1 MAIRKFL
8 WPIVLLAMTACAHA
22 ASPSPNY
29 VVADWMWTGDET
41 YAETENSIFTPQS
54 SLSSSDVTFTV
65 TPPLGHRI
73 DSWWRNKGTGS
84 AVAGN
89 FDKLQDGGLTYVWK
103 YDPALLS
110 SEKAH
115 LGVKFAWIRYSL
127 AYAGEPDTLDLYY
140 TNEVT
145 IADCTSSRLG
155 YTFAQS
161 WTNDDGKVFMKGKVV
176 TGKDFNITNREDGA
190 RVTLYPQWTPNRY
203 SVKYELDGGSPGASA
218 PVSADYDTPFVVSDP
233 LKTGYRVLDWKAEPN
248 DSAAKRTRRGEET
261 EFLNLTSEL
270 DGLVTLR
277 VVWTNCSYQVDF
289 NNHGAESGP
298 QSLMVEYDREYK
310 SVNAPT
316 KSGHIFLGYFSEEK
330 GGDMVWDANG
340 QPQGLWKLTTGSVH
354 AQWEAEQYDIVY
366 ESNGGV
372 GTVPSQKVTCGV
384 ETVLSD
390 GSGLTRAGCTLLG
403 WSTSPTAATADF
415 ALGASVTFKS
425 KIDRLYAVWER
436 RCYVRF
442 DGHGATSGQM
452 PVQTLVYG
460 KEEVLSAN
468 LFLKTGY
475 TFGGWAETE
484 ADAEQLAAKY
494 EDGTLIKDVS
504 QISDIPGSTNALYA
518 VWQTNRFVVAFDPGR
533 GSGEMTPVPF
543 VYDEAQAL
551 PSCSFNP
558 PSDVYS
564 FDCWED
570 PLTGERIGDGA
581 VVSNLCAEANGTN
594 ALKAIWTKELN
605 GISRALHCDTLQWDT
620 NVVDASSV
628 TWRIDDESGMV
639 QSGSRAS
646 TKQFLVA
653 SVATN
658 GVLSFDYW
666 INPWDISGEP
676 ESQAGIQIGFSKD
689 GKQGPFGEFMD
700 FYPSDAGRQSTN
712 VVIKATERMWIGIR
726 LNAIDPD
733 GNEYAA
739 HVDNVVWSPEG
750 GRIDPSDEPMTTNAV
765 PTAVEGLIYTGREQV
780 GVPAGTGYW
789 VKGNVAVDPGEYVA
803 TATPLSGNCWEGGS
817 TDPTNVSWK
826 ISKYRKDVS
835 GIRFED
841 KVFAYD
847 GEAHEIAAEGELPDG
862 VVMKYEGET
871 SRTAAGTNEVK
882 ACFSFTDPSEAE
894 LYELWP
900 TNELSAKLIVTRARK
915 NVDYVTLDDVVAV
928 YDGQAHSIAVT
939 NDLPEGVEVVYTPN
953 DATNR
958 IDAGTNEVTVTF
970 KLTDPDNYE
979 PIDKELK
986 ARLIVLKGVKDVS
999 GVTFPDMTVEYDGEE
1014 HALAVAG
1021 DVPDGVSVVYSGA
1034 TKGTE
1039 IGTYSATAKFE
1050 VADTKNWE
1058 PIDKTLNA
1066 TLRIV
1071 APLDPTQAY
1080 EGIYFRATLEELKVS
1095 AVPTDRKVTVKAE
1108 GLPKGLKL
1116 VTTSVKE
1123 GNKVVRYEYCIE
1135 GVPTETMDGETRIA
1149 YVRVTDGKAQTLYKL
1164 DLSVKPAKDYEQCSF
1179 PDATNGVAY
1188 VNYSVTKLWPDV
1200 SSNAANW
1207 TIGGLPA
1214 GLKYAQKAVT
1224 AKKKIGGV
1232 TVTVTNAQPYEVYG
1246 APTKPGRFTVKAVEK
1261 IPGTSYKT
1269 THVATLTVWP
1279 AAPEPEAEW
1288 TDQAYV
1294 EIANRK
1300 SADDVT
1306 KASGLPSGI
1315 KFTAKDIVSKGQVV
1329 TKAHQFYGKPT
1340 KTGTSVVTL
1349 THADKSKTQ
1358 FLWTITPADRPE
1370 FELKLT
1376 ETSVSPETAKA
1387 TVLQGVAY
1395 DWTVTNTPGVKVSA
1409 SGLPTGLKLV
1419 STAVKIGGKTV
1430 GTLYAVRGVPTK
1442 EGEYFVTFKTTL
1454 NGMTTVN
1461 TAAFAV
1467 KPLPAWAQGTFDGG
1481 ADSSFAV
1488 GGQVTLTLSKAG
1500 KLSGKWLSE
1509 GKSWTLS
1516 APSYDRYDETVGAYV
1531 AKLVR
1536 KTGSGKTAV
1545 IITNELTVAEDAEL
1559 VGMATNELFLAYRS
1573 NWKTEPWKTVAKG
1586 FAKGGEVVWHP
1597 HDDSGDISTNDL
1609 ITLKF
1614 AATGKVTVKGKFAKS
1629 VSEKGKVSWSTAS
1642 GSAVLCPQTPVSTG
1656 EPFDGAVFVYFPPK
1670 AKTPLENGLAVCL
1683 AVKWNGQKF
1692 DPEAQPLLPDGE

>member
-1 MAIRKFL
+1 MKKMLSIAL
-8 WPIVLLAMTACAHA
+8 GLAFAGVVSA
-22 ASPSPNY
+22 ADNT
-29 VVADWMWTGDET
+29 VVANWVWTGDEPSAQT
-41 YAETENSIFTPQS
+41 DDTIISP
-54 SLSSSDVTFTV
+54 SLIYTSTNATFTAN
-65 TPPLGHRI
+65 PPAGKKV
-73 DSWWRNKGTGS
+73 DSWWRYNGS
-84 AVAGN
+84 IASSSFIKIHDAGPT
-89 FDKLQDGGLTYVWK
+89 FTWA
-103 YDPALLS
+103 YDPQET
-110 SEKAH
+110 EKVWI
-115 LGVKFAWIRYSL
+115 GVKLDHIKY
-127 AYAGEPDTLDLYY
+127 TLSYNGKDSSTWLY
-140 TNEVT
+140 TNAVE
-145 IADCTSSRLG
+145 IADCADKMTG
-155 YTFAQS
+155 YTFAGA
-161 WTNDDGKVFMKGKVV
+161 WTNLAGKSFAVGSVV
-176 TGKDFNITNREDGA
+176 TGKAFGITNRSDGA
-190 RVTLYPQWTPNRY
+190 TVRLYSKWNANHYAVRY
-203 SVKYELDGGSPGASA
+203 EVGEGSLGPKHPATAAYGEEFA
-218 PVSADYDTPFVVSDP
+218 VSDP
-233 LKTGYRVLDWKAEPN
+233 IRTGYGLKAWTISPEPEK
-248 DSAAKRTRRGEET
+248 SASVRSAKGET
-261 EFLNLTSEL
+261 LFKN
-270 DGLVTLR
+270 LVTENDATVTLTAD
-277 VVWTNCSYQVDF
+277 WTNCSYSVDF
-289 NNHGAESGP
+289 NNMGGSGHLT
-298 QSLMVEYDREYK
+298 SLAVTYDMEYK
-310 SVNAPT
+310 AVDPPT
-316 KSGHIFLGYFSEEK
+316 KDGYEFLGYATDREGSELL
-330 GGDMVWDANG
+330 WDAMG
-340 QPQGLWKLTTGSVH
+340 QPMAGIWSKTDVKTVY
-354 AQWEAEQYDIVY
+354 AQWKAEEFWLAFDG
-366 ESNGGV
+366 NGASGSA
-372 GTVPSQKVTCGV
+372 GAIYVTNGV

-390 GSGLTRAGCTLLG
+390 GHGLSYAGCTLLG
-403 WSTSPTAATADF
+403 WSESEVATSAQYKP
-415 ALGASVTFKS
+415 GEKRTFFK
-425 KIDRLYAVWER
+425 KVEKLFAVWEKR
-436 RCYVRF
+436 YYVAF
-442 DGHGATSGQM
+442 DGQNATSGKMTAQSC
-452 PVQTLVYG
+452 VYG
-460 KEEVLSAN
+460 KDEVLKAN
-468 LFLKTGY
+468 LYRKTGY
-475 TFGGWAETE
+475 TFGGWADTE
-484 ADAEQLAAKY
+484 EDAKNLKRKY
-494 EDGTLIKDVS
+494 DDGQIVRDLSDV
-504 QISDIPGSTNALYA
+504 PGKTNVLYA
-518 VWQTNRFVVAFDPGR
+518 VWQTNRYVVAFDPGR
-533 GSGEMTPVPF
+533 GSGEMAPVPF

-551 PSCSFNP
+551 PGCSFNP

-564 FDCWED
+564 FGYWEN
-570 PLTGERIGDGA
+570 PLTGEHIANEA
-581 VVSNLCAEANGTN
+581 VVSNLCAEVDGTN
-594 ALKAIWTKELN
+594 VLKAIWTQDVGDL
-605 GISRALHCDTLQWDT
+605 SRALHCDTLIWQT
-620 NVVDASSV
+620 NAVGKSLWQADEGDMGLRQYTSS
-628 TWRIDDESGMV
+628 G
-639 QSGSRAS
+639 
-646 TKQFLVA
+646 TKQELYA
-653 SVATN
+653 EINTN
-658 GVLSFDYW
+658 GVLNFFFEISPWENTGELSEKANLELRLMANDGVTVITKSFLYQTQ
-666 INPWDISGEP
+666 SGGQWVTLQFADVAAP
-676 ESQAGIQIGFSKD
+676 SRIVLRA
-689 GKQGPFGEFMD
+689 MD
-700 FYPSDAGRQSTN
+700 AVD
-712 VVIKATERMWIGIR
+712 
-726 LNAIDPD
+726 DPTVCKVR
-733 GNEYAA
+733 
-739 HVDNVVWSPEG
+739 VDNVVWTPEG
-750 GRIDPSDEPMTTNAV
+750 APVHPEEDDMTTNAV
-765 PTAVEGLIYTGREQV
+765 PAAVEGLIYTGSEQV
-780 GVPAGTGYW
+780 GVPAGAGYW
-789 VKGNVAVDPGEYVA
+789 IKGNVAVDPGDYVA

-862 VVMKYEGET
+862 VAIKYVGET

-882 ACFSFTDPSEAE
+882 VCFSFTDPSEAE

-900 TNELSAKLIVTRARK
+900 TNELSAKLIVKRARK
-915 NVDYVTLDDVVAV
+915 NVDHVTFDDVIAV
-928 YDGQAHSIAVT
+928 YDGQPHSIAVT

-958 IDAGTNEVTVTF
+958 VDAGTNEVTVTF

-999 GVTFPDMTVEYDGEE
+999 GVTFSDMTVEYDGEE
-1014 HALAVAG
+1014 HVLAVAG

-1050 VADTKNWE
+1050 VADAKNWE
-1058 PIDKTLNA
+1058 PIDKTLSA

-1071 APLDPTQAY
+1071 APPDPTQAY
-1080 EGIYFRATLEELKVS
+1080 EGIYFRATLEELGVS

-1116 VTTSVKE
+1116 VTTKD
-1123 GNKVVRYEYCIE
+1123 GKKVVRYEYRIE

-1164 DLSVKPAKDYEQCSF
+1164 DLSVKPANDYEQCSF
-1179 PDATNGVAY
+1179 PDATSGVAY

-1207 TIGGLPA
+1207 TIGGLPS

-1224 AKKKIGGV
+1224 AKKKIDGV
-1232 TVTVTNAQPYEVYG
+1232 NVTVTNAQPYEVYG
-1246 APTKPGRFTVKAVEK
+1246 TPTKPGRFTVKAVEK

-1306 KASGLPSGI
+1306 KASGLPSGV

-1340 KTGTSVVTL
+1340 KAGTSVVTL
-1349 THADKSKTQ
+1349 THEDKSKTQ
-1358 FLWTITPADRPE
+1358 FFWTITPADMPE

-1395 DWTVTNTPGVKVSA
+1395 DWAVTNTPGAKVSA
-1409 SGLPTGLKLV
+1409 SGLPAGLKLV

-1442 EGEYFVTFKTTL
+1442 EGEYFATFKTTL
-1454 NGMTTVN
+1454 NGMTKVST
-1461 TAAFAV
+1461 TAFVV

-1488 GGQVTLTLSKAG
+1488 GGQVTLTLSKVG

-1516 APSYDRYDETVGAYV
+1516 APSYDRYDETAGAYV

-1545 IITNELTVAEDAEL
+1545 IVTNELTVVEDTDL
-1559 VGMATNELFLAYRS
+1559 VGMATNELFLAYRN

-1597 HDDSGDISTNDL
+1597 HADSGDVSTNDT

-1629 VSEKGKVSWSTAS
+1629 VSEKGKISWHSAS
-1642 GSAVLCPQTPVSTG
+1642 GSAVLCPQAAVAVG
-1656 EPFDGAVFVYFPPK
+1656 KPFDGVVFVYFPPK
-1670 AKTPLENGLAVCL
+1670 AKTPLEKGLAVCL
-1683 AVKWNGQKF
+1683 AVRWNGQKF
-1692 DPEAQPLLPDGE
+1692 EPEASLLPDGE

>member
-1 MAIRKFL
+1 MKKMLSIAL
-8 WPIVLLAMTACAHA
+8 GLAFAGVVSA
-22 ASPSPNY
+22 ADNSIYANW
-29 VVADWMWTGDET
+29 AWTGDEP
-41 YAETENSIFTPQS
+41 YAKTDDTLISPLTLHTSTNA
-54 SLSSSDVTFTV
+54 TFTAN
-65 TPPLGHRI
+65 PPAGKKV
-73 DSWWRNKGTGS
+73 DSWWRHSGIGS
-84 AVAGN
+84 AVSSA
-89 FDKLQDGGLTYVWK
+89 FTQLQSGGSTFTWIYNSAETEQVQI
-103 YDPALLS
+103 
-110 SEKAH
+110 
-115 LGVKFAWIRYSL
+115 GVKLDWIRYTLVYS
-127 AYAGEPDTLDLYY
+127 GEPETLDLLY
-140 TNEVT
+140 TNTVS

-155 YTFAQS
+155 YTFAQA
-161 WTNDDGKVFMKGKVV
+161 WTNDVGNVFEKGKVV
-176 TGKDFNITNREDGA
+176 TGKNFGITNRADDV

-203 SVKYELDGGSPGASA
+203 SVKYELDGGSSGASA
-218 PVSADYDTPFVVSDP
+218 PESAVYDVPFVVSDP
-233 LKTGYRVLDWKAEPN
+233 TKTGYRVLDWQADPN
-248 DSAAKRTRRGEET
+248 DRAAKRTRHGEET
-261 EFLNLTSEL
+261 EFLNLTSVPG
-270 DGLVTLR
+270 GLVTLR
-277 VVWTNCSYQVDF
+277 VVWTNCSYQVNF

-298 QSLMVEYDREYK
+298 QSLTVEYDRGYT
-310 SVNAPT
+310 SVNIPRKT
-316 KSGHIFLGYFSEEK
+316 GHVFKGYFSEAT
-330 GGDMVWDANG
+330 GGVMVWDAEG
-340 QPQGLWKLTTGSVH
+340 QPQGLWKLTTGTVH
-354 AQWEAEQYDIVY
+354 AQWEAEQFDIAY
-366 ESNGGV
+366 ESNGGE
-372 GTVPSQKVTCGV
+372 GSVPSQKVTYGV

-390 GSGLTRAGCTLLG
+390 GAGFSRAGCTLLG
-403 WSTSPTAATADF
+403 WSTSQTAAKADY
-415 ALGASVTFKS
+415 ALGARVAFKV
-425 KIDRLYAVWER
+425 KIERLYAVWER

-452 PVQTLVYG
+452 PPQVLVYG
-460 KEEVLSAN
+460 KEEVLN
-468 LFLKTGY
+468 INRFRKTGY
-475 TFGGWAETE
+475 TFGGWAESE
-484 ADAEQLAAKY
+484 ADAEQLVAKY
-494 EDGTLIKDVS
+494 EDGNLIKDVS

-533 GSGEMTPVPF
+533 GSGEMKPVPF
-543 VYDEAQAL
+543 VYDVEQAL
-551 PSCSFNP
+551 PPCAFIP
-558 PSDVYS
+558 PSEIYS
-564 FDCWED
+564 FDSWEN

-581 VVSNLCAEANGTN
+581 VVSNLCAEANSTN
-594 ALKAIWTKELN
+594 VLKAIWTKELN
-605 GISRALHCDTLQWDT
+605 SFSKALHCDTLQWEVND
-620 NVVDASSV
+620 VGESSFK
-628 TWRIDDESGMV
+628 WRIDDTRGMV
-639 QSGSRAS
+639 QSGRR
-646 TKQFLVA
+646 TGTRQLLVA
-653 SVATN
+653 SVVTN
-658 GVLSFDYW
+658 GVLSFDYCVS
-666 INPWDISGEP
+666 PWDVMVAP
-676 ESQAGIQIGFSKD
+676 ENQANIQIGFSTN
-689 GKQGPFGEFMD
+689 GKNGSYGDFMD
-700 FYPSDAGRQSTN
+700 IYPAGEGWQSTN
-712 VVIKATERMWIGIR
+712 VAIRATEPMWIGIR
-726 LNAIDPD
+726 LNVVDPD

-739 HVDNVVWSPEG
+739 YIDNVVWSPEG
-750 GRIDPSDEPMTTNAV
+750 GRVDPSDEPMTTNAV
-765 PTAVEGLIYTGREQV
+765 PAAVEGLIYTGSEQV
-780 GVPAGTGYW
+780 GVPAGAGYW
-789 VKGNVAVDPGEYVA
+789 IKGNVAVDPGDYVA

-817 TDPTNVSWK
+817 TAPTNVSWK

-862 VVMKYEGET
+862 VAIKYVGET

-882 ACFSFTDPSEAE
+882 VCFSFTDPSEAE

-900 TNELSAKLIVTRARK
+900 TNELSAKLIVKRARK
-915 NVDYVTLDDVVAV
+915 NVDHVTFDDVIAV
-928 YDGQAHSIAVT
+928 YDGQPHSIAVT

-958 IDAGTNEVTVTF
+958 VDAGTNEVTVTF

-999 GVTFPDMTVEYDGEE
+999 GVTFSDMTVEYDGEE
-1014 HALAVAG
+1014 HVLAVAG

-1050 VADTKNWE
+1050 VADAKNWE
-1058 PIDKTLNA
+1058 PIDKTLSA

-1071 APLDPTQAY
+1071 APPDPTQAY
-1080 EGIYFRATLEELKVS
+1080 EGIYFRATLEELGVS

-1116 VTTSVKE
+1116 VTTSVKD
-1123 GNKVVRYEYCIE
+1123 GKKVVRYEYRIE

-1149 YVRVTDGKAQTLYKL
+1149 YVRVTDGKVQTLYKL
-1164 DLSVKPAKDYEQCSF
+1164 DLSVKPANDYEQCSF

-1207 TIGGLPA
+1207 TIGGLPS

-1224 AKKKIGGV
+1224 AKKKIDGV
-1232 TVTVTNAQPYEVYG
+1232 NVTVTNAQPYEVYG
-1246 APTKPGRFTVKAVEK
+1246 TPTKPGRFTVKAVEK

-1306 KASGLPSGI
+1306 KASGLPSGV

-1340 KTGTSVVTL
+1340 KAGTSVVTL
-1349 THADKSKTQ
+1349 THEDKSKTQ
-1358 FLWTITPADRPE
+1358 FFWTITPADMPE

-1395 DWTVTNTPGVKVSA
+1395 DWAVTNTPGAKVSA
-1409 SGLPTGLKLV
+1409 SGLPAGLKLV

-1442 EGEYFVTFKTTL
+1442 EGEYFATFKTTL
-1454 NGMTTVN
+1454 NGMTKVST
-1461 TAAFAV
+1461 TAFVV
-1467 KPLPAWAQGTFDGG
+1467 KPLPDWAQGTFDGG

-1488 GGQVTLTLSKAG
+1488 GGQVTLTLSKVG
-1500 KLSGKWLSE
+1500 KLSGKWLCE

-1516 APSYDRYDETVGAYV
+1516 APSYDRYDETAGAYV
-1531 AKLVR
+1531 AQLVR

-1545 IITNELTVAEDAEL
+1545 IVTNELTVVEDAEL

-1573 NWKTEPWKTVAKG
+1573 NWKSEPWKTVAKG

-1597 HDDSGDISTNDL
+1597 HADSGDASTNDL

-1614 AATGKVTVKGKFAKS
+1614 AATGKVTVKGKFVKS
-1629 VSEKGKVSWSTAS
+1629 VSETGKVSWHSAS
-1642 GSAVLCPQTPVSTG
+1642 GSAVLCPQDAVAVG
-1656 EPFDGAVFVYFPPK
+1656 KPFDGVVFVYFPPK
-1670 AKTPLENGLAVCL
+1670 AKTPLEKGLAVCL
-1683 AVKWNGQKF
+1683 AVRWNGQKF
-1692 DPEAQPLLPDGE
+1692 EPEASLLPDGE